1 MIHIYEVLMLYEYQK
16 YMIVLFKFWIK
27 QIDKITRKAIYFIEV
42 NQIDLFFI
50 IQ

>member
-27 QIDKITRKAIYFIEV
+27 QIDKKPGRQFI
-42 NQIDLFFI
+42 L
-50 IQ
+50 